1 MDYRRKKIATL
12 RRFCSKTAKS
22 KTGEGM
28 ELFKD
33 EFLNLYVVSIE
44 EDGAVGGR
52 KKQAIPARNPPA
64 GKSPTQKKLKI
75 QLEARLTRATDI
87 KRFDVYK
94 GCRAQLSN
102 PNKQSNSIKQ
112 TKLQH
117 KYQFV
122 GTVG

>member
-1 MDYRRKKIATL
+1 MDYHRNKIATL

-64 GKSPTQKKLKI
+64 GKSPTLKET
-75 QLEARLTRATDI
+75 QNPTRGPFG
-87 KRFDVYK
+87 K
-94 GCRAQLSN
+94 SN
-102 PNKQSNSIKQ
+102 G
-112 TKLQH
+112 H
-117 KYQFV
+117 KAF
-122 GTVG
+122 